1 MTNTDNKEKR
11 KIARGMGGRERAV
24 MLIEMV
30 ERGGGEKSGE
40 ERGSVVSKILCTFES
55 LSGIRIFFE
64 IREEKEKKE
73 ESTAV

>member
-30 ERGGGEKSGE
+30 ERGGGGEKSGE

-64 IREEKEKKE
+64 
-73 ESTAV
+73 